1 LAGKAG
7 AIYLEKGVTIEKKY
21 EALFKNEETVG
32 FSHNNNTFK
41 FGYYP
46 NRNSLPYIDLYQL
59 KGIQTFV
66 RTTLR
71 HPDFMDGWNNIIEL
85 HLTDET
91 PSYQSDE
98 KTLMN
103 FFKDYFKQQNFNDW
117 LDKKLSV
124 PFAESAKILEEI
136 EQMDSIQSKME
147 KTGLLSEKMEV
158 ANSILKQLHFLGM
171 DDNKTY
177 INKGFCSPADVLQF
191 VLEKKL
197 ALQKNDK
204 DMVVMLHEIEYKLN
218 NELHKVTS
226 SLVVKGE
233 DALNTA
239 MAKTV
244 GLPLGIAAK
253 LILNGEIKLT
263 GLHIPIMK
271 EIYSPVLKEL
281 KKQHI
286 EFYEVHDGE

>member
-1 LAGKAG
+1 M
-7 AIYLEKGVTIEKKY
+7 
-21 EALFKNEETVG
+21 N
-32 FSHNNNTFK
+32 
-41 FGYYP
+41 
-46 NRNSLPYIDLYQL
+46 
-59 KGIQTFV
+59 
-66 RTTLR
+66 
-71 HPDFMDGWNNIIEL
+71 GWNNLIEL
-85 HLTDET
+85 NLTDEA

-103 FFKDYFKQQNFNDW
+103 FFKDHFKNQNFNNW

-136 EQMDSIQSKME
+136 EQIDSDHLKMD
-147 KTGLLSEKMEV
+147 KTNLLTEKMEV
-158 ANSILKQLHFLGM
+158 ANLILKQLYFLGM
-171 DDNKTY
+171 DDNKTL
-177 INKGFCSPADVLQF
+177 IDKGFCSPADVLQF

-204 DMVVMLHEIEYKLN
+204 DMVVMLHEIGYKIN
-218 NELHKVTS
+218 NEMHKVKS

-233 DALNTA
+233 DSLNTA

-263 GLHIPIMK
+263 GLHIPITK
-271 EIYSPVLKEL
+271 EIYTPVLKEL
-281 KKQHI
+281 KNQHI

>member
-1 LAGKAG
+1 
-7 AIYLEKGVTIEKKY
+7 
-21 EALFKNEETVG
+21 
-32 FSHNNNTFK
+32 
-41 FGYYP
+41 
-46 NRNSLPYIDLYQL
+46 
-59 KGIQTFV
+59 
-66 RTTLR
+66 
-71 HPDFMDGWNNIIEL
+71 MDGWNNIIEL

-91 PSYQSDE
+91 PSYHSDE

-103 FFKDYFKQQNFNDW
+103 FFKDYFQKQNFNDW

-136 EQMDSIQSKME
+136 EQMDSDQLKMDN
-147 KTGLLSEKMEV
+147 TNLLTEKMEV
-158 ANSILKQLHFLGM
+158 ANLVLKQLYFLGM

-197 ALQKNDK
+197 VLQKNDK

-218 NELHKVTS
+218 NEMRKVKS
-226 SLVVKGE
+226 NLVVKGE

-253 LILNGEIKLT
+253 LILNGEITLT

-271 EIYSPVLKEL
+271 EIYTPVLKEL

-286 EFYEVHDGE
+286 EFYEKYEVE